1 MEEHDQGSDGLTDS
15 EESVYSGLE
24 DSGSDSS
31 SEEEAAEDQDSG
43 AEGELK
49 GGSRSKA
56 AQARKEQVPGMSRS
70 VESGSSLP
78 LQDEYEEDSSD
89 EEVGAS
95 SSLLVLVW
103 VDVPP
108 PPDGVGCPE
117 SPRCVL

>member
-89 EEVGAS
+89 EEGAWLG
-95 SSLLVLVW
+95 LLGTVAPVSMAL
-103 VDVPP
+103 
-108 PPDGVGCPE
+108 PDCNAAPAPGDI
-117 SPRCVL
+117 